1 MNIDGKLKNL
11 FDDVVRAKI
20 DSAKRDTSVFELK
33 TLETQLN
40 KHLKEKKGQ
49 KFKKVNIFN
58 FDEKKN
64 YEESNF
70 GDLINKEIE
79 NKYTNKKWHTLPLYL
94 KWKLVQEYLK
104 DNKIVDEKV
113 VQNIKN
119 AINKNNVEIITYD
132 HASQKISNIDIT
144 NFV

>member
-1 MNIDGKLKNL
+1 MNIDGKLKTL
-11 FDDVVRAKI
+11 FDDVVKAKI
-20 DSAKRDTSVFELK
+20 DSAKRDTSTFELK

-40 KHLKEKKGQ
+40 KHLKDKQGQ
-49 KFKKVNIFN
+49 KFKKVNVFN
-58 FDEKKN
+58 FDEKIK

-70 GDLINKEIE
+70 GELINKEIE

-104 DNKIVDEKV
+104 ENNIIDEKI

-132 HASQKISNIDIT
+132 HTSQKVSNIDIAT
-144 NFV
+144 F

>member
-1 MNIDGKLKNL
+1 MNINGKLKNL

-20 DSAKRDTSVFELK
+20 DSAKRDTSTFELK

-40 KHLKEKKGQ
+40 KHLKEKQGP

-58 FDEKKN
+58 YDEKKN

-104 DNKIVDEKV
+104 ENKIVDEKV

-119 AINKNNVEIITYD
+119 AINKNNLEIITYN

-144 NFV
+144 AFI

>member
-20 DSAKRDTSVFELK
+20 DSAKRDTSAFELK

-40 KHLKEKKGQ
+40 KHLQEKQGQ

-58 FDEKKN
+58 FDERKN